1 MCCNQFQ
8 PWIISSAMLINMD
21 GQHNARIIS
30 LREHYFWFERLYS
43 CGSQLEAGSRTP
55 EAVFCPIMPSLLQ
68 KKPKLY
74 FTIGFYL
81 FGYICVWKT
90 GCKHHTRMLQKCDQW
105 SLSFVI
111 VICILDKFGLCK
123 LFFPFT
129 NTCGVS
135 PLPIYS
141 AWWINSTYNLQK
153 NFILLYITIVK
164 HFEIGQHNNC
174 NRFSKGNS

>member
-8 PWIISSAMLINMD
+8 PWIISSTMLINMD
-21 GQHNARIIS
+21 GQHNAGIIC
-30 LREHYFWFERLYS
+30 LRVHYFWFERLYS
-43 CGSQLEAGSRTP
+43 CGSQLEAGSKTP

-68 KKPKLY
+68 KKLKLY
-74 FTIGFYL
+74 FTIGFCL

-90 GCKHHTRMLQKCDQW
+90 GCKHHIIMLQKCDQW

-111 VICILDKFGLCK
+111 VSICILAEFGLCN

-141 AWWINSTYNLQK
+141 AWWINFWFYKRTLHCS
-153 NFILLYITIVK
+153 I
-164 HFEIGQHNNC
+164 
-174 NRFSKGNS
+174 SPW

>member
-21 GQHNARIIS
+21 GQHNARIIC

-43 CGSQLEAGSRTP
+43 CGSQLEAGSWTP

-74 FTIGFYL
+74 FTIGFCS
-81 FGYICVWKT
+81 FGWIHLCVEDWMQTPYQDVAK
-90 GCKHHTRMLQKCDQW
+90 MW
-105 SLSFVI
+105 SVSFVI

-141 AWWINSTYNLQK
+141 AWWINFWFYKRTLHCS
-153 NFILLYITIVK
+153 I
-164 HFEIGQHNNC
+164 
-174 NRFSKGNS
+174 SPW